1 MSEKTKGKKN
11 LLLNTVFILVTLL
24 LIGVPVFLVIQRAGS
39 FEELKRIFSSTEEMR
54 AFVESFGATAPIIFF
69 LLQTLQII
77 AAPIP
82 GNVTAL
88 VGGILF
94 GFWKSFLITAAAL
107 VAGSSI
113 AFLLAKLYGR
123 PLVERFVKPQ
133 IIDKYLDSKAKKYTM
148 YLFLLFLFP
157 FFPDDALC
165 FIAGLTGI
173 SYKSFLCI
181 VIIARPPGMAFSS
194 LVGSGAITIA
204 WWGWALI
211 VLFSAAFIFCSIR
224 HGEKIEDWLISKIRR
239 QEKEVH

>member
-1 MSEKTKGKKN
+1 MPKEEKTEQKKGK
-11 LLLNTVFILVTLL
+11 LLNIVFIVITLL
-24 LIGVPVFLVIQRAGS
+24 LVGVPIYLVMRRVES
-39 FEELKRIFSSTEEMR
+39 FSELKQIFSSTGEMR

-88 VGGILF
+88 VGGALF
-94 GFWKSFLITAAAL
+94 GFWKSFLITVAAL
-107 VAGSSI
+107 AVGSSI
-113 AFLLAKLYGR
+113 AFLLVRLYGR
-123 PLVERFVKPQ
+123 PLAERFIKPQ
-133 IIDKYLDSKAKKYTM
+133 IIDKYLDNGSRKYSL

-173 SYKSFLCI
+173 SYRAFILI

-194 LVGSGAITIA
+194 LVGSGAISIP
-204 WWGWALI
+204 WWGWILI
-211 VLFSAAFIFCSIR
+211 GIVSAAFIFCSVKY
-224 HGEKIEDWLISKIRR
+224 GEKIESWLIGRIKKVRG
-239 QEKEVH
+239 